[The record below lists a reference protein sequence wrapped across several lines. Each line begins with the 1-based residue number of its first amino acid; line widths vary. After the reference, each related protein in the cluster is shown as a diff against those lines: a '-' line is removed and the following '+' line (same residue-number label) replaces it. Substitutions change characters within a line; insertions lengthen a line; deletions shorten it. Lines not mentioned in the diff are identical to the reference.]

1 MKEHVKYKIQPQKD
15 GSFVI
20 LMKDVHS
27 GRLTIRS
34 SHDTYEDARDELTD
48 MDNKP
53 TQAEIMAF
61 FKDMKDSIDR
71 M

>member
-1 MKEHVKYKIQPQKD
+1 VKEHVKYKIQPQKD
-15 GSFVI
+15 GTFVI

-34 SHDTYEDARDELTD
+34 SHDTYEDAKDELTD
-48 MDNKP
+48 MDTKP
-53 TQAEIMAF
+53 SQAEIMAF
-61 FKDMKDSIDR
+61 FNELKDTYDR